1 MNSEL
6 SLTVIEPVL
15 CNVEG
20 EKVTRLP
27 LDSSCLE
34 SAKSESFLVLDSGF
48 LLVVYYQYS
57 QDDKLPLHPSNN
69 DAMIEDRSELLPWK
83 FISDLLKDR
92 KIVTKVVVTQ
102 RNHSQARFLLSRLG
116 PVEEDIP
123 NMNQLDINKSSSYWS
138 FLKPSKT
145 KLE

>member
-1 MNSEL
+1 M
-6 SLTVIEPVL
+6 
-15 CNVEG
+15 
-20 EKVTRLP
+20 
-27 LDSSCLE
+27 
-34 SAKSESFLVLDSGF
+34 
-48 LLVVYYQYS
+48 LVVYYQYS

-69 DAMIEDRSELLPWK
+69 DAMIEDRNELLPWK

-92 KIVTKVVVTQ
+92 KIVTKVVFTQ

-138 FLKPSKT
+138 FLKPSKQN
-145 KLE
+145 